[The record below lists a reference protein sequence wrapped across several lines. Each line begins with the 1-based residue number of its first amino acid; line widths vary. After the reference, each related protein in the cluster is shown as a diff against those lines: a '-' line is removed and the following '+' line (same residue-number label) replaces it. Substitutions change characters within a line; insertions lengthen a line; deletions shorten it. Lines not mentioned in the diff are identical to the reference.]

1 MASKNLT
8 FKKLFNYLHFV
19 SLKEKNLL
27 KKFLLNSRPHILII
41 FFIASQKS
49 NQSSLE
55 QICYSISSRVISRS
69 TVQNILRNGLA
80 IGFFEKIINKNDKRE
95 KFYKLTKE
103 AEQILDSWSLE
114 QYKIFNIS
122 EWNNKLNSS

>member
-1 MASKNLT
+1 MVSKNLT
-8 FKKLFNYLHFV
+8 YKKLFNYLHFV
-19 SLKEKNLL
+19 SLKEKNPL
-27 KKFLLNSRPHILII
+27 KKYLLNSRPHILII
-41 FFIASQKS
+41 FFIASQQS

-114 QYKIFNIS
+114 QYKIFN
-122 EWNNKLNSS
+122 NSGSIIK